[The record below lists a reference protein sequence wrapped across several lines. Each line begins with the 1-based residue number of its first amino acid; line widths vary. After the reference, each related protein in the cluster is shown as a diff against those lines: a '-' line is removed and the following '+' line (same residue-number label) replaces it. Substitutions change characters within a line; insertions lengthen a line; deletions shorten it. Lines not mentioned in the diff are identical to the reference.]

1 MAHLSLVG
9 SFEPGTGSWS
19 LTLGKTVQ
27 MIALWFQIIGRVYEA
42 DYQPPQSER
51 FSGFRSAHPAHI
63 TYMKMRFWAENR
75 LFRFSDY
82 SNTEIAYKLFES
94 E

>member
-1 MAHLSLVG
+1 MHDATYLLAG
-9 SFEPGTGSWS
+9 IGAWS
-19 LTLGKTVQ
+19 LTLGKTVK
-27 MIALWFQIIGRVYEA
+27 MIALWFQIIGGVYEA

-51 FSGFRSAHPAHI
+51 FSGFRSAHPAFI

-75 LFRFSDY
+75 LFRFLDY
-82 SNTEIAYKLFES
+82 SYTEIAYKLFES

>member
-1 MAHLSLVG
+1 
-9 SFEPGTGSWS
+9 
-19 LTLGKTVQ
+19 
-27 MIALWFQIIGRVYEA
+27 MIALWFQIIGGVYEA
-42 DYQPPQSER
+42 DDQPPQSER
-51 FSGFRSAHPAHI
+51 FSGFRSAQPADI

-82 SNTEIAYKLFES
+82 STTEIAYKLFES

>member
-1 MAHLSLVG
+1 
-9 SFEPGTGSWS
+9 
-19 LTLGKTVQ
+19 
-27 MIALWFQIIGRVYEA
+27 MIALWFQIIGGVYEA

-82 SNTEIAYKLFES
+82 SNKEIAYKLFES